1 MKSNYY
7 IIILILLCFW
17 LYHNHRNKKHQDS
30 YSITSATNEKVFYS
44 DSGLF
49 INQGSQSISITNQSI
64 IYSVQN
70 TPQFL
75 VSPIGIGIGT
85 DSPSSLLQVDGTGNI
100 GIGLAP
106 SSYIGITGRN
116 EQNPSS
122 PNSQFTGMFF
132 GESGYISFYTRNIL
146 LSSERA
152 RMDSSGRLLI
162 GTTTASINSVLTVNG
177 SIIQQY
183 IIHISLY
190 NPQLIKLLPTE
201 IKNTFIGSTYIK
213 NSIVNLYQYCI
224 FNSNN
229 KINFNPTLVS
239 SPYGGNRS
247 TGISIPYSGLYF
259 IRFTCESPQ
268 SGTTEL
274 FISKN
279 MAYPI
284 TYYKRSG
291 AYTNLM
297 RARYIV
303 LTNTSPIMCWS
314 DVSVYGT
321 TDRTKI
327 NFSRVFQNGLVSSQ
341 TIPNQQLVDTNLYSF
356 AYVSQAYLS
365 PRILID
371 LGADTDISKIVL
383 SNTTN
388 PNDPPLGNF
397 NVGTTLSLYNSLSDC
412 YAPGEWF
419 QYSFTPGIKITDYS
433 VAFINSIGVKCFSLL
448 GSFDNT
454 TWKTLDIQTNPT
466 LNNNALTTFT
476 FTNNSYYNYYRLV
489 ISQLTNGTGFQIL
502 SFLLK
507 ESSSYVPTS
516 TMTSNSQS
524 ITYKTINYTV
534 SLSSSCDSS
543 ILSNTVSGATYLA
556 GEWFQYQINPGFVIK
571 SFSLSSVYGVN
582 LSKIQ
587 LLVSNNGVTWSSLA
601 YTPNTLTSTLNTM
614 NNYTVTNTTSYTY
627 YRLVITEITTSTQQL
642 SIGCWTLFDASNNKY
657 PSTNLNPMN
666 QNEISSTVKYQ
677 QTIGS
682 FIYTLSSS
690 VTFPLSAITP
700 TEKPFPYM
708 YSYPSCLS
716 ILTYNNASVFST
728 TQNGYLI
735 TAPYVLY
742 YNKLYSGPVYSILH
756 STYNSTSNTAYTIP
770 PLYML
775 TNQTVTPSTPLSCVS
790 LPYQIIVN
798 YKGTT
803 QVYDSSFFYY
813 GTTITSNLTNIF
825 TTAAFP
831 DKNGITTFTS
841 FNRTN
846 LTVYPSYTIML
857 GDISTTNTTS
867 NFGDLSPDN
876 ESLSNE
882 NLLASGSLV
891 SKQTGNASSMT
902 LSTTSYLTA
911 GDYINFGIYSTAQEP
926 TITSRTSASITL
938 LQRNA

>member
-1 MKSNYY
+1 MKSNHY

-17 LYHNHRNKKHQDS
+17 LYHNHRNKKNQDS

-70 TPQFL
+70 TPQCYIT
-75 VSPIGIGIGT
+75 PIGMGIGT
-85 DSPSSLLQVDGTGNI
+85 DSPSSLLQIDGPGTA
-100 GIGLAP
+100 GISL
-106 SSYIGITGRN
+106 SSYIGITGRLGI
-116 EQNPSS
+116 NPSI
-122 PNSQFTGMFF
+122 PNSQFTGLIL
-132 GESGYISFYTRNIL
+132 GESGYLSFYTRNIL

-152 RMDSSGRLLI
+152 RIESNGRLLI
-162 GTTTASINSVLTVNG
+162 GTTTSSSNSLLTVNG
-177 SIIQQY
+177 AIIQQY
-183 IIHISLY
+183 PVHLSLY
-190 NPQLIKLLPTE
+190 NPQLIKLLSS
-201 IKNTFIGSTYIK
+201 NNQFVGGTYI
-213 NSIVNLYQYCI
+213 NHSIDNVYQYCL
-224 FNSNN
+224 FNSNKQTN
-229 KINFNPTLVS
+229 YNPTLVT
-239 SPYGGNRS
+239 SPYGAS
-247 TGISIPYSGLYF
+247 KETGISIPYSGLYA
-259 IRFTCESPQ
+259 IRFTCES
-268 SGTTEL
+268 SRNNSVEL

-284 TYYKRSG
+284 TAYKRTET
-291 AYTNLM
+291 YTNL
-297 RARYIV
+297 RTARYIV
-303 LTNTSPIMCWS
+303 ISNTSPIMCWS
-314 DVSVYGT
+314 DISVYGT
-321 TDRTKI
+321 TDRSKI
-327 NFSRVFQNGLVSSQ
+327 SISRVFQNGLVSSQ
-341 TIPNQQLVDTNLYSF
+341 TLPNQQLVDNNLYSF
-356 AYVSQAYLS
+356 AYVTQTSS
-365 PRILID
+365 PKILID
-371 LGADTDISKIVL
+371 LGAETDISKIVL
-383 SNTTN
+383 YNTTN

-397 NVGTTLSLYNSLSDC
+397 NVGTTVSLYNSVNDC

-419 QYSFTPGIKITDYS
+419 QYQFSSGIKITSYS
-433 VAFINSIGVKCFSLL
+433 VAFINSIGVSSFTLL
-448 GSFDNT
+448 GSFDSI
-454 TWKTLDIQTNPT
+454 TWKMLDIQTNPT
-466 LNNNALTTFT
+466 LNNNSLTTFT
-476 FTNNSYYNYYRLV
+476 LTNNSSYQYYRLV

-507 ESSSYVPTS
+507 EGATYVPTT
-516 TMTSNSQS
+516 TMTSNSQA

-582 LSKIQ
+582 LSKVQ
-587 LLVSNNGVTWSSLA
+587 LLVSNNGVTWISLS
-601 YTPNTLTSTLNTM
+601 PNTLSSTLNTM

-627 YRLVITEITTSTQQL
+627 YRLVITELTTSTQQL

-657 PSTNLNPMN
+657 PSTNVDPTK

-682 FIYTLSSS
+682 VMYTLSSS

-700 TEKPFPYM
+700 TAKPFPYM
-708 YSYPSCLS
+708 YLYPNCLS

-728 TQNGYLI
+728 TQNGYLV

-742 YNKLYSGPVYSILH
+742 YNKLYAGPVYSILH
-756 STYNSTSNTAYTIP
+756 STYNSTSNTAYTSP

-790 LPYQIIVN
+790 LPYQIIIN
-798 YKGTT
+798 YKGPS

-813 GTTITSNLTNIF
+813 GTTMTSNPTNTF
-825 TTAAFP
+825 TTPAFP
-831 DKNGITTFTS
+831 DKSGLTTFYS
-841 FNRTN
+841 FNKTN
-846 LTVYPSYTIML
+846 LTVYPYYNIML
-857 GDISTTNTTS
+857 GDISSTNTTS

-876 ESLSNE
+876 ESLPNE

-891 SKQTGNASSMT
+891 SKQTGNVSSMT
-902 LSTTSYLTA
+902 LSATSYLA
-911 GDYINFGIYSTAQEP
+911 SGDYINFGIFSTPDA